1 MPNTSEYLGERYTS
15 SRKSLRLIGAKMREL
30 RPSSTTTAT
39 GNMTGK
45 PADCRV
51 ATGKVVSQALSL
63 IQDNGDIGM
72 PPLSQ
77 NVGATFAKP
86 QVTREIFTFGAN
98 RLFGQYD
105 SFIVEGNPYCRPIR
119 PQDLADL
126 EFTAPLSANELSSPS
141 ALSAHRMLLNIY
153 ESDLLFLPKSGFE
166 TVERDF
172 RLFYSDDVKL
182 AGEAIR
188 PTLERHVFAFL
199 DQEIDVSGRWTL
211 PAMKGFF
218 ENRLEVAN
226 KSDSA
231 LAAAVL
237 AANSP
242 DKAAHDFLVQLAGDF
257 LTEASAMARN
267 VLGNFGPPLSELFK
281 VLIDEYG
288 YGVHQTKHSTLFEE
302 LLESYELSSDV
313 HAYWQFYLT
322 SSLALTNYFH
332 YVSRNHGNF
341 FRYLGALYYTEATIP
356 HSNRQFSKLL
366 RGLFGSDANTGYFDE
381 HVHIDPH
388 HARMVV
394 EKVIEPVIVS
404 CGEGV
409 IPEIVRGFEE
419 FRLLQDIADEELIG
433 QITWSDNLDEYC
445 QKAKDLLSSP
455 NSSTAANTQ
464 AFTEVKDELS
474 VTHVHDDDELFVVSD
489 GEIELVTGF
498 DQSVRLGAGDGI
510 VIPKGRLHGSVVL
523 SDICSYWVSPLEFT
537 AS

>member
-1 MPNTSEYLGERYTS
+1 MPNKSKNLDERD
-15 SRKSLRLIGAKMREL
+15 KSLHKSLHLIGPTLREINQN
-30 RPSSTTTAT
+30 SSKIST

-45 PADCRV
+45 PAFCRV
-51 ATGKVVSQALSL
+51 ATGRVVGHALSL

-72 PPLSQ
+72 APLSQ
-77 NVGATFAKP
+77 NVGETFTRP
-86 QVTREIFTFGAN
+86 QVSREIFNYGGN
-98 RLFGQYD
+98 RLFGQSD

-119 PQDLADL
+119 PQDLAELD
-126 EFTAPLSANELSSPS
+126 FSAPLSASELSLPS

-153 ESDLLFLPKSGFE
+153 ESDLIFLPKSGFE

-182 AGEAIR
+182 AGETIR

-218 ENRLEVAN
+218 ENRLEAAG
-226 KSDSA
+226 KSEST
-231 LAAAVL
+231 LAAAIL

-242 DKAAHDFLVQLAGDF
+242 NKAAHDFLVQLAGDF

-366 RGLFGSDANTGYFDE
+366 QGLFGKGANTGYFDE

-394 EKVIEPVIVS
+394 EKVIEPVIES

-445 QKAKDLLSSP
+445 QKAKGLIS
-455 NSSTAANTQ
+455 NQNSTAANRQ
-464 AFTEVKDELS
+464 VFAEVKDELS

-498 DQSVRLGAGDGI
+498 DQSVKLGTGDGI
-510 VIPKGRLHGSVVL
+510 VIPKGKLHGSVVL
-523 SDICSYWVSPLEFT
+523 SDICNYWVSPLERT